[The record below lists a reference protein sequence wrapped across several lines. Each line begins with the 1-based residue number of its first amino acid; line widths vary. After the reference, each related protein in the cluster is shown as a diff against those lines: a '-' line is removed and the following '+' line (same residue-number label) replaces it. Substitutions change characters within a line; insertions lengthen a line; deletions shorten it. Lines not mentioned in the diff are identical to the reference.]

1 MRELNLN
8 EAKSVTGGMTGP
20 ANQQS
25 PFQRSYWL
33 KGLALPGPDNHL
45 FTFSEDG
52 GCRPIDSP
60 EETIVLKWPDSE

>member
-1 MRELNLN
+1 MRELNKN
-8 EAKSVTGGMTGP
+8 EAESVTGGMTGP

-33 KGLALPGPDNHL
+33 KGIALPGPDNHL

-52 GCRPIDSP
+52 DCRPIDSS
-60 EETIVLKWPDSE
+60 EEPMASKWPGSE